1 MLTEFES
8 YNIIEILPVENVS
21 QIQRKAPTYYSKDIR
36 EITAVMANTTL
47 FIGADSGMMHLSTS
61 SGTTTI
67 GLFHITDLVRYEPYG
82 NKNCGLNTDDIST
95 EDIIKEIRITSYNV
109 CYTKLLRCALHW
121 HKPLFD
127 LLPNV
132 ELILLIGQY
141 AQNYYLENPKKTL
154 TENVKNYQ
162 DFLPRYFVLPH
173 PSPRNRFWLKKN
185 FWFEEEVIPVLQEKV
200 HAILKK

>member
-1 MLTEFES
+1 MD
-8 YNIIEILPVENVS
+8 NILNKIRSCTICKDVLPLAPNPVIIANSNAKIVIIGQAPGIKVHQTGIPWNDPSGNELRRWLQIEKPLFYDENQIAIIPMGFCYPGKGKSGDLPPRPE
-21 QIQRKAPTYYSKDIR
+21 
-36 EITAVMANTTL
+36 
-47 FIGADSGMMHLSTS
+47 
-61 SGTTTI
+61 
-67 GLFHITDLVRYEPYG
+67 
-82 NKNCGLNTDDIST
+82 
-95 EDIIKEIRITSYNV
+95 
-109 CYTKLLRCALHW
+109 CALHW